1 MNYGQDIR
9 IEKQIAQGGSG
20 NIFVGSILNVE
31 RKKRLGELADEFVI
45 KRADDEDDFSDDQFH
60 QEVAIM
66 NAFSYHGNVVA
77 LLGYTANPNCIV
89 LPFMRQFVSLD
100 PF

>member
-1 MNYGQDIR
+1 MALPGYLKLNYGQDIR

-45 KRADDEDDFSDDQFH
+45 KRADDEDDFSGYHECFFLSWECGGFVGLH
-60 QEVAIM
+60 SKSKLHRFTLYEAICF
-66 NAFSYHGNVVA
+66 A
-77 LLGYTANPNCIV
+77 
-89 LPFMRQFVSLD
+89 
-100 PF
+100 